1 MTYPKAQSTKSSQP
15 LKRIIGLFHLTHLA
29 GPLSLLLAS
38 TGIAAPT
45 STVQR
50 SNHLQHNASVAS
62 QAALRQPTEAGQGAF
77 ATITEIVQLLQNDP
91 ATNWSKV
98 DISALQSHLL
108 DMQQVT
114 LQTKVSS
121 QYTANQVIFTVQ
133 GSGDTVASIQ
143 AMVPAHI
150 REIATTTPWQSKV
163 QNIASGVI
171 LQMTAEDTYQLQKLK
186 ALGFYGV
193 MATGAHHQAHHFLL
207 AKGTSAHAGH
217 N

>member
-1 MTYPKAQSTKSSQP
+1 M
-15 LKRIIGLFHLTHLA
+15 
-29 GPLSLLLAS
+29 
-38 TGIAAPT
+38 
-45 STVQR
+45 
-50 SNHLQHNASVAS
+50 AS
-62 QAALRQPTEAGQGAF
+62 QYALRQPTEVGQAAF
-77 ATITEIVQLLQNDP
+77 AAISEIVQLLQNDP
-91 ATNWSKV
+91 TTDWSKV
-98 DISALQSHLL
+98 DISALQAHLL

-133 GSGDTVASIQ
+133 GSGATVASIQ
-143 AMVPAHI
+143 SMVSAHS

-163 QNIASGVI
+163 QNIASGVV
-171 LQMTAEDTYQLQKLK
+171 LQMTADDAAQLQKLK

-207 AKGTSAHAGH
+207 AKGTSAHTGD